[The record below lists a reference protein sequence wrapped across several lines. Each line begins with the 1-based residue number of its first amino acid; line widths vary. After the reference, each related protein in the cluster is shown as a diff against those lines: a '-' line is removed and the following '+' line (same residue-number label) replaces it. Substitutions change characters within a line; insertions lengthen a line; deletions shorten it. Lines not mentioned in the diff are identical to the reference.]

1 MSYEYDEYGNPQHGF
16 NIDDVDLIAEEEVP
30 MKERVEVPEGTWNM
44 QVIEAL
50 PKAYYDKTDINNEQ
64 IKRLI
69 PLEVIDEGPY
79 QGAWAFMSV
88 YMAPDNPENQKQMTK
103 YKMGRKRM
111 AMVAKACGMS
121 TVADINDCAG
131 NFIRVTLVKN
141 GTFTDI
147 TDIVPFK
154 VQQLQEQ
161 KGPDGGNPLPKTET
175 VTKDEIPF

>member
-1 MSYEYDEYGNPQHGF
+1 
-16 NIDDVDLIAEEEVP
+16 
-30 MKERVEVPEGTWNM
+30 
-44 QVIEAL
+44 
-50 PKAYYDKTDINNEQ
+50 
-64 IKRLI
+64 
-69 PLEVIDEGPY
+69 
-79 QGAWAFMSV
+79 
-88 YMAPDNPENQKQMTK
+88 
-103 YKMGRKRM
+103 
-111 AMVAKACGMS
+111 MS

>member
-1 MSYEYDEYGNPQHGF
+1 MSYEYDEYGNPHNGF
-16 NIDDVDLIAEEEVP
+16 DIDDVNLTAEEEVP
-30 MKERVEVPEGTWNM
+30 IKERVEVPEGTWNM

-103 YKMGRKRM
+103 YNSILDPLKEIISLSKN
-111 AMVAKACGMS
+111 AKLKS
-121 TVADINDCAG
+121 LVLRQIN
-131 NFIRVTLVKN
+131 VK
-141 GTFTDI
+141 
-147 TDIVPFK
+147 
-154 VQQLQEQ
+154 
-161 KGPDGGNPLPKTET
+161 
-175 VTKDEIPF
+175 